1 MGQDG
6 LKWLSK
12 GSERESA
19 AEKERAMSNQEHS
32 PTEAQPAR
40 IYIEPDPSQ
49 DSGRKKE
56 TMTDRVRIFDTT
68 LRDGEQS
75 PGFSMNIDE
84 KIRMAHQLARL
95 GVDVIEAGFPIAS
108 PGDFDAVRRVAHEVK
123 GPIIAGLARITEKD
137 IDRAADA
144 VEPAERKRIHT
155 FSSGSDIHLEHM
167 LRITRDENLRRS
179 VKAVKHARSRVDDV
193 EYSAQDTTRADR
205 GYLVELYTAVAE
217 AGALTL
223 NIPDTVG
230 YTQPHEYEELIRYI
244 VERVKVPGV
253 VFSVHCHN
261 DLGLAV
267 ANSLAAVRAG
277 ARQIECTV
285 NGIGERAGN
294 CSLEEVAMA
303 LRVHSKASGIDTGI
317 VSTEIYN
324 TSRLLTSI
332 TGVPVQPNKAIVGA
346 NAFAHES
353 GIHQDGVLKA
363 RATYEI
369 MTPESVGR
377 SSHKMVLG
385 KHSGKHA
392 LQDRLT
398 ALGFQAADGRLDA
411 IFDKFKD
418 LADKKKEVFDE
429 DLVALVSED
438 DEQGEV
444 GDDWTLV
451 SYSVLTG
458 SSKAPEATVVLHRD
472 GQTPVSATASGD
484 GPVDAVLK
492 AIRELTGRTID
503 IDTYQLKAITGGTD
517 AQGEV
522 AVSARLGGR
531 TLTGQGRSTDII
543 EASAKAYLALIRRAA
558 TNNMTDLVM
567 RSEP

>member
-1 MGQDG
+1 MDNDAQD
-6 LKWLSK
+6 
-12 GSERESA
+12 RESG
-19 AEKERAMSNQEHS
+19 R
-32 PTEAQPAR
+32 
-40 IYIEPDPSQ
+40 
-49 DSGRKKE
+49 SGRGGTFDRPNNHE
-56 TMTDRVRIFDTT
+56 GSPMTDRVRIFDTT

-84 KIRMAHQLARL
+84 KIRMATQLARL

-108 PGDFDAVRRVAHEVK
+108 PGDFEAVRRIAAEVR
-123 GPIIAGLARITEKD
+123 GPVIAGLARITEKD

-144 VEPAERKRIHT
+144 VAPAERRRIHT

-167 LRITRDENLRRS
+167 LRISREENIRRS
-179 VKAVKHARSRVDDV
+179 VKAVAHARSRVEDI
-193 EYSAQDTTRADR
+193 EFSAQDTTRADR
-205 GYLVELYTAVAE
+205 DYLVDLYTAVAE
-217 AGALTL
+217 AGATTL

-230 YTQPHEYEELIRYI
+230 YTMPHEYEELIAYL

-253 VFSVHCHN
+253 IFSVHCHN

-277 ARQIECTV
+277 ARQVECTV

-294 CSLEEVAMA
+294 CSLEEIAMA
-303 LRVHSKASGIDTGI
+303 LRVHSKATGIDSGI
-317 VSTEIYN
+317 VSTEIWS

-377 SSHKMVLG
+377 SAHKMVLG

-392 LQDRLT
+392 LQDRLG
-398 ALGFQAADGRLDA
+398 ALGFEPTDAQLNA
-411 IFDKFKD
+411 IFDKFKT

-429 DLVALVSED
+429 DLVALVAEESEIV
-438 DEQGEV
+438 EA
-444 GDDWTLV
+444 GDDWQLV
-451 SYSVLTG
+451 SYSVVSG
-458 SSKAPEATVVLHRD
+458 SEDAPAAVVTLQRD
-472 GQTPVSATASGD
+472 HQEPVSARASGD

-558 TNNMTDLVM
+558 ANSMSELVM

>member
-1 MGQDG
+1 M
-6 LKWLSK
+6 S
-12 GSERESA
+12 
-19 AEKERAMSNQEHS
+19 MSNESEVPPKPNRAPFYIAESDTNIQNGNAAMTEH
-32 PTEAQPAR
+32 
-40 IYIEPDPSQ
+40 
-49 DSGRKKE
+49 
-56 TMTDRVRIFDTT
+56 VRIFDTT

-84 KIRMAHQLARL
+84 KIRMGQQLARL

-108 PGDFDAVRRVAHEVK
+108 PGDFEAVRRIATEVR

-144 VEPAERKRIHT
+144 VEPAERRRIHT

-167 LRITRDENLRRS
+167 LRISRDENLRRS
-179 VKAVKHARSRVDDV
+179 VKAVQHARSRVEDV

-205 GYLVELYTAVAE
+205 DYLVDLYTAVAE

-230 YTQPHEYEELIRYI
+230 YTMPHEYEELIRYI

-253 VFSVHCHN
+253 IFSVHCHN

-277 ARQIECTV
+277 ARQIECTI

-303 LRVHSKASGIDTGI
+303 LRVHAKTTGIDSGI

-392 LQDRLT
+392 LQDRLKS
-398 ALGFQAADGRLDA
+398 LGFDPTDA
-411 IFDKFKD
+411 ELNAVFDQFKI

-429 DLVALVSED
+429 DLVALMAEETDSVEA
-438 DEQGEV
+438 

-451 SYSVLTG
+451 SYSVLSG
-458 SSKAPEATVVLHRD
+458 GVAPEATVELRRE
-472 GQTPVSATASGD
+472 GGAPVSAKATGD

-531 TLTGQGRSTDII
+531 TMTGQGRSTDII

-558 TNNMTDLVM
+558 SNNMAPLVM

>member
-1 MGQDG
+1 METGNG
-6 LKWLSK
+6 MASV
-12 GSERESA
+12 GEGGNTAREG
-19 AEKERAMSNQEHS
+19 
-32 PTEAQPAR
+32 TFGT
-40 IYIEPDPSQ
+40 PDIHE
-49 DSGRKKE
+49 GN
-56 TMTDRVRIFDTT
+56 TMTERVRIFDTT

-84 KIRMAHQLARL
+84 KIRMAAQLARL
-95 GVDVIEAGFPIAS
+95 GVDIIEAGFPIAS
-108 PGDFDAVRRVAHEVK
+108 PGDFEAVRRIATEVK
-123 GPIIAGLARITEKD
+123 GPVIAGLARITEKD

-144 VEPAERKRIHT
+144 VEPAERRCIHT

-167 LRITRDENLRRS
+167 MRISREENIRRS
-179 VKAVKHARSRVDDV
+179 VKAVAHARSRVDFV
-193 EYSAQDTTRADR
+193 EFSAQDTTRADR
-205 GYLVELYTAVAE
+205 NYLVDLYTAVAE
-217 AGALTL
+217 AGATTL

-230 YTQPHEYEELIRYI
+230 YTLPHDYEELIRFL
-244 VERVKVPGV
+244 VENVKVPGI

-267 ANSLAAVRAG
+267 ANSLAAIRAG
-277 ARQIECTV
+277 ARQVECTV

-294 CSLEEVAMA
+294 CSLEEIAMA
-303 LRVHSKASGIDTGI
+303 LRVHAKGTGIDTGI
-317 VSTEIYN
+317 VSTEIWS

-377 SSHKMVLG
+377 NAHKMVLG
-385 KHSGKHA
+385 KHSGTHA
-392 LQDRLT
+392 LKDRLV
-398 ALGFQAADGRLDA
+398 ALGFEPSDAELSA
-411 IFDKFKD
+411 IFDKFKK

-429 DLVALVSED
+429 DLVALIAEETESVEA
-438 DEQGEV
+438 GT
-444 GDDWTLV
+444 DWRLV
-451 SYSVLTG
+451 SYSIVSG
-458 SSKAPEATVVLHRD
+458 SASAPEAVVTLQREA
-472 GQTPVSATASGD
+472 QEPVSAKASGD
-484 GPVDAVLK
+484 GPVDAVLA

-543 EASAKAYLALIRRAA
+543 EASAKAYLALVRRVAA
-558 TNNMTDLVM
+558 NSMSPLVM

>member
-1 MGQDG
+1 
-6 LKWLSK
+6 
-12 GSERESA
+12 
-19 AEKERAMSNQEHS
+19 
-32 PTEAQPAR
+32 
-40 IYIEPDPSQ
+40 
-49 DSGRKKE
+49 
-56 TMTDRVRIFDTT
+56 MTDHVRIFDTT

-84 KIRMAHQLARL
+84 KIRMASQLARL

-108 PGDFDAVRRVAHEVK
+108 PGDFEAVRRIATEVR
-123 GPIIAGLARITEKD
+123 GPVIAGLARITEKD

-144 VEPAERKRIHT
+144 VEPAQRRRIHT

-167 LRITRDENLRRS
+167 MRISREENIRRS
-179 VKAVKHARSRVDDV
+179 VKAVVHARSRVEDV
-193 EYSAQDTTRADR
+193 EFSAQDTTRADR
-205 GYLVELYTAVAE
+205 DYLVDLYTAVAE
-217 AGALTL
+217 AGATTL

-230 YTQPHEYEELIRYI
+230 YTQPHEFEELIAYL
-244 VERVKVPGV
+244 VARVKVPGI

-277 ARQIECTV
+277 ARQVECTI

-294 CSLEEVAMA
+294 CSLEEIAMA
-303 LRVHSKASGIDTGI
+303 LRVHAKSSGIDTGI
-317 VSTEIYN
+317 VSTEIWN

-392 LQDRLT
+392 LADRLS
-398 ALGFQAADGRLDA
+398 ALGFEPTETQLNA
-411 IFDKFKD
+411 IFDKFKV

-429 DLVALVSED
+429 DLVALVSE
-438 DEQGEV
+438 ETESVEV
-444 GDDWTLV
+444 GDDWQLV
-451 SYSVLTG
+451 SYSVVSG
-458 SSKAPEATVVLHRD
+458 SQAAPEAEVVLRRD
-472 GQTPVSATASGD
+472 GQDPVAARASGD
-484 GPVDAVLK
+484 GPVDAVLA

-558 TNNMTDLVM
+558 ANSMSNLVM